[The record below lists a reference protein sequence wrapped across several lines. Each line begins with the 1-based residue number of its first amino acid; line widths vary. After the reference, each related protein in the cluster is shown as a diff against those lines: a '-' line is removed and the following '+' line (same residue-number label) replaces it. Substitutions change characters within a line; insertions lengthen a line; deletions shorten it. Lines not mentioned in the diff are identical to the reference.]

1 MSSVIPIFI
10 EGGEGGGFIK
20 FLGWGVVKK
29 KESPDLRSTE
39 VGISVKVLHG
49 QLLICFTSNIS
60 TKLHIFVIFTCG
72 VLIYT
77 ILLRPQ

>member
-1 MSSVIPIFI
+1 MGSLNFW
-10 EGGEGGGFIK
+10 GG
-20 FLGWGVVKK
+20 GVVKK
-29 KESPDLRSTE
+29 RESPDLRSTE

>member
-1 MSSVIPIFI
+1 M
-10 EGGEGGGFIK
+10 GFLK

-29 KESPDLRSTE
+29 RESPDLRSTE

>member
-10 EGGEGGGFIK
+10 EGGEGVGFIK

-29 KESPDLRSTE
+29 RESPDLRSTE